1 MISYG
6 FFNSIDGDRKY
17 NADTMSNYFRGMVSD
32 GVFESVGNAMI
43 VTAGTG
49 MNVNVGTGKMLID
62 SRWLNNDASYT
73 LQITAADSV
82 LNRITAIVARLDY
95 ENRLMEIVTKDGTP
109 ATDPSV
115 PALTNTASIK
125 EKMLAYVYVK
135 KGATGLT
142 QTDITDTR
150 INTEVCG
157 FVTGLITQVDTTQL
171 FLQWQTAYEQFYQ
184 SFVSWF
190 DTLTQ
195 TLNVNTYIKQYEKV
209 VSGSASA
216 ISTIELDMEGYT
228 YEAEDVIDVFVNGL
242 KAVEGT
248 DYTLTGTTITM
259 NFNHST
265 SGNVILV
272 RAIKSKIGDP
282 VGGSGSY
289 YRPIQMEDEV
299 VGVSEIQVTSTE
311 VTPE

>member
-32 GVFESVGNAMI
+32 GVFESVGNAML

-49 MNVNVGTGKMLID
+49 MSVNVGTGKMLID

-95 ENRLMEIVTKDGTP
+95 ENRLMEIVAKDGTP

-125 EKMLAYVYVK
+125 EKMLAYIYVK

-209 VSGSASA
+209 VSGSASS

-265 SGNVILV
+265 SGNVVLV

-282 VGGSGSY
+282 VGGGSY
-289 YRPIQMEDEV
+289 FRPIQIENEV
-299 VGVSEIQVTSTE
+299 VGNSDIQVTSE
-311 VTPE
+311 E

>member
-1 MISYG
+1 
-6 FFNSIDGDRKY
+6 
-17 NADTMSNYFRGMVSD
+17 MS
-32 GVFESVGNAMI
+32 
-43 VTAGTG
+43 
-49 MNVNVGTGKMLID
+49 VNVGTGKMLID
-62 SRWLNNDASYT
+62 SRWLDNDASYT

-95 ENRLMEIVTKDGTP
+95 ENRLMEIVAKDGTP

-115 PALTNTASIK
+115 PALTNTASVK
-125 EKMLAYVYVK
+125 EKMLAYIYVK

-171 FLQWQTAYEQFYQ
+171 FIQWQTAYEQFYQ

-195 TLNVNTYIKQYEKV
+195 TLNVNTYIKQYQKV

-259 NFNHST
+259 NFGHDT

-289 YRPIQMEDEV
+289 YRPIQIEDEV